1 MSPKCPPVFFICLA
15 SFENAGKESDFIP
28 ENCWGASGLVAVD
41 AEDEDELEKIL
52 RAGFQH
58 IHLRLVEISSIELV
72 ESAEEVENRDS
83 HLADNIRDWETGHRW
98 VIGTV
103 HGYYGEGEA

>member
-1 MSPKCPPVFFICLA
+1 MRASYPSVFYTCVV
-15 SFENAGKESDFIP
+15 SFENTGEKSDFIP

-41 AEDEDELEKIL
+41 TTDEDELEKIL
-52 RAGFQH
+52 RVGFSH
-58 IHLRLVEISSIELV
+58 INLRLLDIGSVEKVRSV
-72 ESAEEVENRDS
+72 KEVEDRDE
-83 HLADNIRDWETGHRW
+83 HLANNIREWEAGHRW